1 MDMFDILA
9 KIYPLVLGFI
19 TVVIVLARMD
29 NKISVLEEKV
39 RSLFELWNKKEK

>member
-1 MDMFDILA
+1 MFDILG

-39 RSLFELWNKKEK
+39 RSLFELWNKKDK

>member
-1 MDMFDILA
+1 VNTFDILE

-39 RSLFELWNKKEK
+39 RSLFDLWNKSK

>member
-1 MDMFDILA
+1 MDMFEILS

-39 RSLFELWNKKEK
+39 RALFELWNKK